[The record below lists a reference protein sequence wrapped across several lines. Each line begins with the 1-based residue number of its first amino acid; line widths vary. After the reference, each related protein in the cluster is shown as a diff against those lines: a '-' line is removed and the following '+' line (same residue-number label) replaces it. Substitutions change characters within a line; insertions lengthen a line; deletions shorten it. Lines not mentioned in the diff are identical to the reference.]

1 MTDQFAAAPAAMSRA
16 QEVEQKLALLRA
28 ALVQAGA
35 RAVRLRGS
43 DWFAWATAGGSNVVL
58 LTAETGVADV
68 LVTADDAVILTD
80 DIELERLRNE
90 EVPPGFTFHAAPWD
104 QIEMRDTYVRGL
116 ADDAAVLSDRPQQ
129 GELALPAALRARRL
143 VLGPAEQARYRIL
156 GREAA
161 EAMSEVMRRA
171 RPEWTEFELAGA
183 GAEALW
189 RRGIEPALVLTAGA
203 RRLPQYR
210 HATPSHAVL
219 GDRAMMVF
227 CARRHG
233 LYANLTRFVVF
244 GAAPSAE
251 HDLTAVEATGLAAIK
266 PGGSLSAVYHA
277 LAQAY
282 QHADRGDAMREHHQG
297 GITGYASREIV
308 ATATTATELQEGMAF
323 AFNPSFQ
330 GIKIEDTFLLGPNGL
345 ENLTVDPAW
354 PSVEVQGRGR
364 PRWLEV
370 HANEVPG
377 VAASMPGIASGVAP

>member
-1 MTDQFAAAPAAMSRA
+1 MTENVPTRA
-16 QEVEQKLALLRA
+16 EEVQAKLALLRA
-28 ALVQAGA
+28 TMTDLGA

-58 LTAETGVADV
+58 LTAETGVAEV
-68 LVTADDAVILTD
+68 LVTADEACILTD

-104 QIEMRDTYVRGL
+104 QIEVRESYVRSL
-116 ADDAAVLSDRPQQ
+116 ADDAAVLSDRPHH
-129 GELALPAALRARRL
+129 GEQALPAALRAQRL
-143 VLGPAEQARYRIL
+143 VLGAGEQQRYRQL

-161 EAMSEVMRRA
+161 EAMSEVLQRA

-183 GAEALW
+183 GAEALL
-189 RRGIEPALVLTAGA
+189 RRGIDPALVLVAGA
-203 RRLPQYR
+203 ERLPRYR
-210 HATPSHAVL
+210 HATPSHQVL
-219 GDRAMMVF
+219 GERAMLVF

-233 LYANLTRFVVF
+233 LFANLTRFVSF
-244 GAAPSAE
+244 GQAPAPVVQQA
-251 HDLTAVEATGLAAIK
+251 LMTVEATGLAAIR
-266 PGGSLSAVYHA
+266 PGVSLSAVYHA

-308 ATATTATELQEGMAF
+308 ATATTATALLEGMAF

-354 PSVEVQGRGR
+354 PTVEVQGRAR
-364 PRWLEV
+364 PQWLV
-370 HANEVPG
+370 VPG
-377 VAASMPGIASGVAP
+377 DAA

>member
-1 MTDQFAAAPAAMSRA
+1 MSNVAGLASRTE
-16 QEVEQKLALLRA
+16 EVNEKLALLRA
-28 ALVQAGA
+28 VLIDAGA

-43 DWFAWATAGGSNVVL
+43 DWFAWVTAGGSNAVL
-58 LTAETGVADV
+58 LTAETGVAEV
-68 LVTADDAVILTD
+68 LVTVDEACILTD

-104 QIEMRDTYVRGL
+104 QIEMRESYVRSL
-116 ADDAAVLSDRPQQ
+116 ADDDAVLSDRPQH
-129 GELALPAALRARRL
+129 GEQALPASLRARRL
-143 VLGPAEQARYRIL
+143 VLGPAEQQRYRVL

-161 EAMSEVMRRA
+161 EAMSEVLRRA

-203 RRLPQYR
+203 ARLPRYR
-210 HATPSHAVL
+210 HATPSDQPL

-233 LYANLTRFVVF
+233 LFANLTRFVSF
-244 GAAPSAE
+244 GPAPSAQN
-251 HDLTAVEATGLAAIK
+251 DLMTVEATGLAAIK

-282 QHADRGDAMREHHQG
+282 VHADRRDAMREHHQG
-297 GITGYASREIV
+297 GITGYAAREIV

-330 GIKIEDTFLLGPNGL
+330 GVKIEDTFLLGPDGL
-345 ENLTVDPAW
+345 ENLTVDPSW
-354 PSVEVQGRGR
+354 PTSTVQGRER

-370 HANEVPG
+370 ASSDGPSAGLPG
-377 VAASMPGIASGVAP
+377 VASGVAP